1 MNKETV
7 TQKKISEESKI
18 EEDVKLFKRKK
29 WSVKKRLKPE
39 KNNEK
44 VRMKKK

>member
-7 TQKKISEESKI
+7 SQKKISEESKI

-29 WSVKKRLKPE
+29 DQ
-39 KNNEK
+39 
-44 VRMKKK
+44 